1 MGAAYCAFM
10 TLRTK
15 VVIKHQII
23 LVYWR
28 SCEIRA
34 LACTVLV
41 AELKSFYA
49 VARCG
54 TVTKAAAQLGVS
66 QPTVTGQLRQLESR
80 YGVELFH
87 RQGRGMRLS
96 DAGHSLMPMVEK
108 LVQQETEIDFR
119 LRDASDLREGN
130 LRVGATGPFYIMD
143 TVRRYNQRYPGIDLT
158 LVIGNSQSM
167 LQALHDYQIEIATSS
182 FLMDDKHLY
191 RRLIAADPI
200 RVVTHRDHPLA
211 RRGRVSLADLSEH
224 ALLLREPGS
233 MTRQLTEEAL
243 RQAGVSVRRTL
254 EIGSRESIRQAIL
267 SDLGISLIP
276 RAKSFPSGPG
286 RPRHRGRRDRDAR
299 IPVLPA
305 RAPTGAA
312 DRALSGDGACRRLS
326 PAVERFPCG
335 HSGDNHGLDLARHRA
350 VVP

>member
-1 MGAAYCAFM
+1 M
-10 TLRTK
+10 
-15 VVIKHQII
+15 
-23 LVYWR
+23 
-28 SCEIRA
+28 
-34 LACTVLV
+34 
-41 AELKSFYA
+41 
-49 VARCG
+49 
-54 TVTKAAAQLGVS
+54 
-66 QPTVTGQLRQLESR
+66 
-80 YGVELFH
+80 
-87 RQGRGMRLS
+87 
-96 DAGHSLMPMVEK
+96 
-108 LVQQETEIDFR
+108 QQETEIDFR

-267 SDLGISLIP
+267 SDLGISLILA
-276 RAKSFPSGPG
+276 RNPSHPDLA
-286 RPRHRGRRDRDAR
+286 PSTSGRRDRDAR

-305 RAPTGAA
+305 RAPAGAA

-326 PAVERFPCG
+326 PAVERFP
-335 HSGDNHGLDLARHRA
+335 LRPLRRQ
-350 VVP
+350 PWP